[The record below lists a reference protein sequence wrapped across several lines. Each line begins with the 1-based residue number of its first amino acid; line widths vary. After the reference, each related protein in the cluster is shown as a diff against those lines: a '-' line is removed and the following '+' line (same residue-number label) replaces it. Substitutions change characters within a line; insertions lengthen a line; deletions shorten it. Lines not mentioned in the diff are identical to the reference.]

1 MSANSIF
8 SNLTAENTAAE
19 ISLILSADYKRKKT
33 VILLEGEDDVKVFR
47 FLVGEDVTLIKAYGA
62 STTVDKFMPE
72 NFPDEKRVIGIRD
85 KDYQTKKRF
94 ERIFY
99 CDYCC
104 CEMML
109 VSDDETF
116 EKLAVNFYRGKLPYS
131 KLRYEILSKLF
142 YLSVV
147 RLCSDRYRWGLRISD
162 TDLSKIINPRLNPTR
177 AAVINFI
184 NAYNPRNK
192 INPKREKQIAY
203 VRNTGKITDYLE
215 ITNGHDFVEA
225 MLIYCAQSSSSNKRR
240 SLTDK
245 AISGALRCA
254 YSLSAFKKTRLYS
267 DLTEYGRQNDF
278 IITRE

>member
-1 MSANSIF
+1 
-8 SNLTAENTAAE
+8 
-19 ISLILSADYKRKKT
+19 
-33 VILLEGEDDVKVFR
+33 
-47 FLVGEDVTLIKAYGA
+47 
-62 STTVDKFMPE
+62 MPE

-147 RLCSDRYRWGLRISD
+147 RLCSDRYRWGLR
-162 TDLSKIINPRLNPTR
+162 
-177 AAVINFI
+177 NFRYRFKQ
-184 NAYNPRNK
+184 NNQSALKPHAGSGNK
-192 INPKREKQIAY
+192 FYQRIQS
-203 VRNTGKITDYLE
+203 
-215 ITNGHDFVEA
+215 
-225 MLIYCAQSSSSNKRR
+225 AQQNQ
-240 SLTDK
+240 L
-245 AISGALRCA
+245 
-254 YSLSAFKKTRLYS
+254 KTRKTNCLCQKH
-267 DLTEYGRQNDF
+267 G
-278 IITRE
+278 